1 MAGILSVQ
9 QIQGLA
15 TAADP
20 TTVEISSGHTLYAP
34 GHVIQV
40 EQARTTALFT
50 HNAGSSTW
58 SSNITNLEVTLTP
71 KSTSSK
77 ILIFANVFAGTNN
90 NSYPA
95 LWQVRLMRG
104 STSIAADFL
113 RHHQSASADNASGG
127 GSTASTYLDSPAT
140 TSSITYGLQIRQRIS
155 GSSLATYVNGGQAG
169 ATGDGR
175 SSSIMAMEIAA

>member
-1 MAGILSVQ
+1 MS
-9 QIQGLA
+9 
-15 TAADP
+15 
-20 TTVEISSGHTLYAP
+20 TLYVDTINEQTTGNGIYIP
-34 GHVIQV
+34 GHVVQV
-40 EQARTTALFT
+40 EQVRTTALFT
-50 HNAGSSTW
+50 HTAGSPTW

-77 ILIFANVFAGTNN
+77 ILIFANVFAATAS

-104 STSIAADFL
+104 STVVATNFL
-113 RHHQSASADNASGG
+113 RNHQSASADNASGG
-127 GSTASTYLDSPAT
+127 GSTASTFLDSPAT

-175 SSSIMAMEIAA
+175 SSSIMAMEIGG